1 MAIFGACYG
10 SQSLIPGANNVA
22 FYLLL
27 MPHHWLRGLD
37 KMHDMLQKI
46 RVRLHSP

>member
-1 MAIFGACYG
+1 VAILGTCYG
-10 SQSLIPGANNVA
+10 SQSLTPGAYNIA

-27 MPHHWLRGLD
+27 MPLHWLRGLD

-46 RVRLHSP
+46 RARLHSP